1 MKEISMKEA
10 PESERKRV
18 LVLCVDR
25 DGDLGA
31 KAGVKTPVVG
41 REDNINAAVSLALK
55 DPEEPDANAMFE
67 AVRIYDRLKAENRPE
82 EVVEVAT
89 LSGSELG
96 GISADRK
103 VVAELNDL
111 LHSFEATEVILV
123 SDGYTDEAVLPVVQS
138 RIPVSSVRRIIIKH
152 SESIEETAALFS
164 RYLRLLVDNPRY
176 SRLILGVPG
185 VLILLLGI
193 LSYFGFVQY
202 YVLVLGIVVSV
213 ILVVK
218 GFGVD
223 KTVRGFYKWAK
234 EYSPPPLRVQISS
247 YSAGAGV
254 LLVVLGVYLGVAKAA
269 AAVEVTPQPDITGYL
284 SLLPRLTG
292 FFIGDAI
299 TLTVIGVC
307 VALLG
312 RAIRWY
318 LEHDVRLLRNGAL
331 IVTVAWSRQIFM
343 SASDLLLGTAGPER
357 VVLAIIIGILI
368 GVASVLIVFIFHRRA
383 KRFFRE
389 ADEQV
394 EEFGEE

>member
-1 MKEISMKEA
+1 MKEA
-10 PESERKRV
+10 PESEQKRV

-123 SDGYTDEAVLPVVQS
+123 SDGYSDEAVLPVVQS
-138 RIPVSSVRRIIIKH
+138 RVPVSSVRRIIIKH

>member
-1 MKEISMKEA
+1 MKEV
-10 PESERKRV
+10 PESEQKRV

-96 GISADRK
+96 GITADRK
-103 VVAELNDL
+103 VVVELNDL

-123 SDGYTDEAVLPVVQS
+123 SDGYSDEAVLPVVQS
-138 RIPVSSVRRIIIKH
+138 RVPVSSVRRIIIKH

-176 SRLILGVPG
+176 SRLALGVPG

-202 YVLVLGIVVSV
+202 YVLVLGIVVSL

-223 KTVRGFYKWAK
+223 RSVRGFYKWVK
-234 EYSPPPLRVQISS
+234 EYSPPPLRVQISTF
-247 YSAGAGV
+247 SAGAGV
-254 LLVVLGVYLGVAKAA
+254 LLVVLGVYLGGAKAT
-269 AAVEVTPQPDITGYL
+269 VEVTPQPDIMGYL
-284 SLLPRLTG
+284 SMLPRLTG

-299 TLTVIGVC
+299 TLVVIGVC

-318 LEHDVRLLRNGAL
+318 LEHDVRLLRNGAS
-331 IVTVAWSRQIFM
+331 IVMVAWSRQIFL

-368 GVASVLIVFIFHRRA
+368 GVASVLIVFILHRRA

-389 ADEQV
+389 ADGQI

>member
-1 MKEISMKEA
+1 MKEA

>member
-1 MKEISMKEA
+1 MKES
-10 PESERKRV
+10 PESEQKRV

-103 VVAELNDL
+103 VVVELNDL

-123 SDGYTDEAVLPVVQS
+123 SDGYSDEAVLPVIQS

-176 SRLILGVPG
+176 SRIVLGVPG

-307 VALLG
+307 VILLG